1 MGLIC
6 LVIMVTGFTFISG
19 ETSASFLDRR
29 SFCSANDEFRISQNA
44 EVRKPAYSRRIQL
57 LIPSGPPAFLGFSS
71 KRTSD
76 GLIVNTSE
84 LSENRGGHASG
95 LKKSRIDHI
104 SSVKVGAHR
113 DPVKAEIRVYVFA
126 TSSRIHTRYHLD
138 LIPPLAGLGGLK
150 VGDFGCIVLS
160 ATHTIS
166 DVTKVSET
174 LSITLRICLLTRLNK
189 SFKLSRHPRSVIY
202 VKFNCLERHDGV

>member
-29 SFCSANDEFRISQNA
+29 SFCSAHDEFRISQNA

-84 LSENRGGHASG
+84 LSENRGGHTSG
-95 LKKSRIDHI
+95 LKKRQSRIGSRRAVLI
-104 SSVKVGAHR
+104 IF
-113 DPVKAEIRVYVFA
+113 PV
-126 TSSRIHTRYHLD
+126 SR
-138 LIPPLAGLGGLK
+138 
-150 VGDFGCIVLS
+150 
-160 ATHTIS
+160 
-166 DVTKVSET
+166 
-174 LSITLRICLLTRLNK
+174 
-189 SFKLSRHPRSVIY
+189 
-202 VKFNCLERHDGV
+202 LERIVIPSRPRYEYMSSPLVAGSIPAIILTSFHHWLGLVVLRLATLVA